1 MKKLVKKA
9 CITAGKELVSKE
21 GYKAEDIRITKS
33 HFDLALSRISP
44 SVNEKVKD
52 YFVDLVKCF
61 LIGLYRNIFFQDAQ
75 MYLRMKEQ
83 FCSKNS
89 TV

>member
-21 GYKAEDIRITKS
+21 DYKAEDIRLTKS

-44 SVNEKVKD
+44 SVNEKVKII
-52 YFVDLVKCF
+52 L
-61 LIGLYRNIFFQDAQ
+61 LIW
-75 MYLRMKEQ
+75 
-83 FCSKNS
+83 
-89 TV
+89 